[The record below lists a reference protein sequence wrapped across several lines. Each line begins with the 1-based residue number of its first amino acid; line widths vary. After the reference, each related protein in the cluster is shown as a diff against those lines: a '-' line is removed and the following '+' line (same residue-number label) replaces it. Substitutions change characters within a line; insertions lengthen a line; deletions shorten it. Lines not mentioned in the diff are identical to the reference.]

1 MNFDW
6 TKKPLKVR
14 RVVLFNEELILRDW
28 VELDKRYIWHPFT
41 QMKDWFQSDN
51 LIIERAEGVYLFD
64 TTGARYID
72 GVSSLWVN
80 IHGHRKSEIDEAIIN
95 QIGRVAHSTLLG
107 LGNTPSI
114 SLAEK
119 LVEISPDGLE
129 RVFYSDSGSTAVE
142 VALKIAFQ
150 YWKNKGRKDKKLFVG
165 LDQAYHGDTIGS
177 VSLGGIDIFHSI
189 FSQLLFP
196 TLVIP
201 SPFPYRN
208 PNTEPDDLRDRCLEF
223 FEKMAAERSDEI
235 AALIVEPSV
244 QGAAGIIVHPAGFL
258 KGLETICR
266 KYNIL
271 LICDEVATG
280 FGRTG
285 TMFACERES
294 VHPDI
299 LCLAKG
305 LTGGYL
311 PLAATLTTNEIFE
324 AFLAPYTDYKTFF
337 HGHSYTGNPLACAA
351 AEACL
356 DIFVNERVLEKLQPK
371 IAFLT
376 DILFEVFQN
385 APNVGDI
392 RQCGF
397 MVGIELIRDKAL
409 RKPFPVELRM
419 GAQVTRNIQK
429 YGVILRPLGDVI
441 VIMPPLAIENCEIE
455 TIIKSLDKSIKETCE
470 T

>member
-1 MNFDW
+1 
-6 TKKPLKVR
+6 
-14 RVVLFNEELILRDW
+14 LRDW

-41 QMKDWFQSDN
+41 QMEEWLQSDN

-64 TTGARYID
+64 TTGAKYID

-80 IHGHRKSEIDEAIIN
+80 IHGHRKNEIDEAVAN
-95 QIGRVAHSTLLG
+95 QMRQVAHSTLLG

-119 LVEISPDGLE
+119 LVEISPTGLE

-150 YWKNKGRKDKKLFVG
+150 YWKNKGNKDKKLFVG

-201 SPFPYRN
+201 APFPYRN
-208 PNTEPDDLRDRCLEF
+208 PNTDPDDLRDQCLET
-223 FEKMAAERSDEI
+223 FEKIAAERSGEI
-235 AALIVEPSV
+235 AALIVEPCV
-244 QGAAGIIVHPAGFL
+244 QGAAGIIVHPVGFL

-266 KYNIL
+266 KYDIL

-285 TMFACERES
+285 AMFACDLES

-299 LCLAKG
+299 MCFAKG

-324 AFLAPYTDYKTFF
+324 AFLGPYSDYKTFF

-351 AEACL
+351 AKACL
-356 DIFVNERVLEKLQPK
+356 DIFVNESVLAKLQPK
-371 IAFLT
+371 ITFLT
-376 DILFEVFQN
+376 DLLSEVFQN
-385 APNVGDI
+385 SPHVGDI

-397 MVGIELIRDKAL
+397 MVGVELARNKAL
-409 RKPFPVELRM
+409 RTPFPVELRM

-429 YGVILRPLGDVI
+429 HGVILRPLGDVI
-441 VIMPPLAIENCEIE
+441 VIMPPLAIENVEIE
-455 TIIKSLDKSIKETCE
+455 TIIRSLEKSIKETCE

>member
-1 MNFDW
+1 
-6 TKKPLKVR
+6 
-14 RVVLFNEELILRDW
+14 
-28 VELDKRYIWHPFT
+28 
-41 QMKDWFQSDN
+41 
-51 LIIERAEGVYLFD
+51 
-64 TTGARYID
+64 
-72 GVSSLWVN
+72 
-80 IHGHRKSEIDEAIIN
+80 
-95 QIGRVAHSTLLG
+95 
-107 LGNTPSI
+107 
-114 SLAEK
+114 
-119 LVEISPDGLE
+119 
-129 RVFYSDSGSTAVE
+129 
-142 VALKIAFQ
+142 
-150 YWKNKGRKDKKLFVG
+150 
-165 LDQAYHGDTIGS
+165 
-177 VSLGGIDIFHSI
+177 
-189 FSQLLFP
+189 
-196 TLVIP
+196 
-201 SPFPYRN
+201 
-208 PNTEPDDLRDRCLEF
+208 
-223 FEKMAAERSDEI
+223 
-235 AALIVEPSV
+235 
-244 QGAAGIIVHPAGFL
+244 
-258 KGLETICR
+258 
-266 KYNIL
+266 
-271 LICDEVATG
+271 
-280 FGRTG
+280 
-285 TMFACERES
+285 MFACERES

-397 MVGIELIRDKAL
+397 MVGIELTRDKAL